1 MIITK
6 DVLCLLAHLKPCL
19 QEKKYFMDDSLL
31 VEAIKK
37 NEPDTVSKMTNS
49 FYKDALGQISTNPS
63 IGKYLQS
70 DAMRHLC
77 NSFSQFV
84 SVVNKDSQD
93 YLYNDHGILNN
104 ERGLGSHE
112 KIVIMIQLTMWSR
125 LSIRCFKCICIA
137 VQFFRRN
144 INIGESELWSWLHSF
159 TTCVSC
165 STSWVYDMYATALEK
180 KNPSCQ
186 VLLLSTSIHHF
197 LGEARK
203 YLLPLQSTQFSLKIV
218 HLKIATSHF
227 CRLVQ
232 SKRKETLLSRNSLTL
247 DSFLGNDYNDVW
259 NDLTKKFSSFVDDAA
274 STLASSNKY
283 VETQLSLR
291 NVKTTPVE
299 DAVSALVILGRSQPI
314 PSKQDT
320 STMRPLFLVV
330 AAAPLIME
338 EKYQQLRCQLIKIK
352 KQFNICG
359 MIKALEHESTS
370 LEDKRQSY
378 IQSCI
383 EFCKRTFQEN
393 KTPQYLV
400 KLVAYSGLLIH
411 DILKVEH
418 NKNLLDYQ
426 NVFAHILS
434 FCLDGSYDEKKK
446 IVWKIFFG
454 KLLPRSAF
462 APSIDIPTRKLSL
475 YFKKCFELMEIKP
488 PDENQLDY
496 YYQHNYFS
504 LTKKVGESKVKVN
517 TVFDAIGDGGNGRQS
532 LGTKKKYTKAEASHE
547 RQVDNNQSLCNKKHE
562 AKVALG
568 GNFKSPKSNK
578 ATEACVI
585 PGTKKHGGKRAAQY
599 LSPSGKGSVTKHAKV
614 ALGGNFKSPKSN
626 KATEATVILGIKKH
640 GVKHGVKIAGQYL
653 SPSGKGSGTK
663 RASLRTSP
671 KTNFFSPDN

>member
-49 FYKDALGQISTNPS
+49 FYKDALGQISTHLS

-70 DAMRHLC
+70 DGMRHLC

-496 YYQHNYFS
+496 YYQHNYLPS
-504 LTKKVGESKVKVN
+504 LTKKVGESKVN

-585 PGTKKHGGKRAAQY
+585 PGTKKHGGK
-599 LSPSGKGSVTKHAKV
+599 
-614 ALGGNFKSPKSN
+614 
-626 KATEATVILGIKKH
+626 
-640 GVKHGVKIAGQYL
+640 HGVKIAGQYL